1 MNRLRLALILFV
13 NMILQSAFFSRMP
26 VFGAQMNLSIPI
38 VVNIGVLM
46 GPVPGSLCGAIAG
59 LLEDIQTGRA
69 LGVRAL
75 LYFFIGY
82 FAGSMQKHVSR
93 DDPKP
98 AMAITLI
105 STLFFFLSNAFVS
118 RILSVT
124 TGFLL
129 YLRGPVFIEAVLNAL
144 IGFLIY
150 KLLKRFLKFPGLYR

>member
-69 LGVRAL
+69 LGVRVL
-75 LYFFIGY
+75 LYFFFGY
-82 FAGSMQKHVSR
+82 FA
-93 DDPKP
+93 

-105 STLFFFLSNAFVS
+105 STLFFFLSNAFIS